1 MMIWTHASA
10 FARTNARAS
19 SPKPLKRAAVAHES
33 WPSQPSTSATQ
44 VNANGKNGSAA
55 RLNDVV
61 DS

>member
-19 SPKPLKRAAVAHES
+19 SKPLRWAAVAHES
-33 WPSQPSTSATQ
+33 CPSQPSTSATQ
-44 VNANGKNGSAA
+44 VNANGKNGSDA
-55 RLNDVV
+55 RLNGVV